1 MPPKQIIPAFPF
13 KKKYSQKKQQKSLYL
28 LDRLDDCNRSG
39 QYLLDISTLKLEQ
52 WPEELV
58 ILGGVRLLL
67 AFNNKLTIL
76 PNLASSFKWL
86 EHLDLSRNCLDNV
99 DSIEFSHLHG
109 LKYCN
114 LSRNELV
121 RLPVD
126 ITKAS
131 ALETLII
138 DRNRLTELPNGMF
151 NLKKLQILNS
161 SHNLIEHIGDNL
173 EGLNNLDDL
182 NLSENPNL
190 DIVTMGPQCK
200 RVYDKRLL
208 LASKANRRILIT
220 RALGIQKS
228 TMEREQNLIYSKL
241 EEEKE
246 IAEQASIASRPT
258 TSY

>member
-13 KKKYSQKKQQKSLYL
+13 KKKYGQKKKQKSINL

-39 QYLLDISTLKLEQ
+39 QYLLDISALKLEQ

-58 ILGGVRLLL
+58 ILGGVRLFI
-67 AFNNKLTIL
+67 AFNNKLSIL
-76 PNLASSFKWL
+76 PNLASSFRWL
-86 EHLDLSRNCLDNV
+86 EHLDLSRNCLV
-99 DSIEFSHLHG
+99 DVDAIQFSLLMG

-121 RLPVD
+121 RLPEE
-126 ITKAS
+126 ITKAA
-131 ALETLII
+131 ALETLIV
-138 DRNRLTELPNGMF
+138 DRNRITEFPIGMK
-151 NLKKLQILNS
+151 NLKKLQILNA
-161 SHNLIEHIGDNL
+161 SHNLIQYIGDNL
-173 EGLNNLDDL
+173 EGLNALDDL

-190 DIVTMGPQCK
+190 QIGTMGPQCK

-228 TMEREQNLIYSKL
+228 TMIREQNLIYSSL

-246 IAEQASIASRPT
+246 IAEAALIASRPT
-258 TSY
+258 TTY